1 VLAEGGL
8 AGALLLALSIG
19 LLGPPGALWSGAVE
33 GVSALAVATCA
44 GAALG
49 AALLALAA
57 RRERPPAWRLAE
69 VLAAGGLAAGAVLA
83 VPALREAVLRGLGP
97 VGRVNPWYDVIGEF
111 QPMFLGR
118 IFTPA
123 EDLRFVGLLP
133 LLAALGAW
141 KVISGGPHAPARR
154 GQVALLAASAVAL
167 VALWIVRRRFD
178 LYAIVPLV
186 LLAAAAAR
194 WLSERALGGRAPRWV
209 PVGATAVLA
218 LAAVPTAGAIADLGT
233 EQDPGMAPV
242 ARTAQRLGAAV
253 ASGAAPPGVIVCSW
267 SRGHHA
273 RFFSGLP
280 TLVTPFGTEAGP
292 DAMTDWSRIML
303 ARTPE
308 EADAVL
314 TSRGARWWLLE
325 PLVVDWA
332 LAHRLVP
339 LGAPPVVAGRNG
351 AGWVASPEGADLV
364 SVRLVRWDGNASP
377 GAPAL
382 SGYRL
387 VDEDFRLDAPE
398 QAVKLFER
406 VPGAALR
413 VTGAAPAGRVHAT
426 VSLVS
431 PTGRATSLSLEAA
444 ADDGGRASFT
454 LPYATGTNGFVDA
467 GPWTISSGG
476 VTRQVVVAEQAVRGA
491 EAIHVALTRR

>member
-1 VLAEGGL
+1 
-8 AGALLLALSIG
+8 GA
-19 LLGPPGALWSGAVE
+19 
-33 GVSALAVATCA
+33 
-44 GAALG
+44 
-49 AALLALAA
+49 
-57 RRERPPAWRLAE
+57 
-69 VLAAGGLAAGAVLA
+69 
-83 VPALREAVLRGLGP
+83 LRGLGP
-97 VGRVNPWYDVIGEF
+97 VGRANPWYDVIGEF

-118 IFTPA
+118 TFTPA
-123 EDLRFVGLLP
+123 EDLRFAWLAFGLLP

-141 KVISGGPHAPARR
+141 KVMGGGPHAPARR
-154 GQVALLAASAVAL
+154 GQIALLAAAAVAL
-167 VALWIVRRRFD
+167 PALWIVRRRFD

-194 WLSERALGGRAPRWV
+194 RLSERALGSRAPRWV
-209 PVGATAVLA
+209 PAAAIAVLA
-218 LAAVPTAGAIADLGT
+218 LAAVPTAPAIADLGT

-242 ARTAQRLGAAV
+242 ARIAQRLGAAV
-253 ASGAAPPGVIVCSW
+253 ASGAATPGIIVCSW

-280 TLVTPFGTEAGP
+280 ALVTPFGSDAGP
-292 DAMTDWSRIML
+292 DAMSDWARLML
-303 ARTPE
+303 ARTPA

-339 LGAPPVVAGRNG
+339 LGAPPVVAGKDG
-351 AGWVASPEGADLV
+351 AGWVASPEGAALV
-364 SVRLVRWDGNASP
+364 SVRLARRDGNAWP

-398 QAVKLFER
+398 QAAKLFER

-413 VTGAAPAGRVHAT
+413 VTGAAPADRVLAT
-426 VSLVS
+426 VALVS
-431 PTGRATSLSLEAA
+431 PTGRATSLALEAT
-444 ADDGGRASFT
+444 ADDGGRASLT
-454 LPYATGTNGFVDA
+454 LPYATGRNGFVDA
-467 GPWTISSGG
+467 GPWSVTSGG
-476 VTRQVVVAEQAVRGA
+476 VTREVTVAEREVLGGGAV
-491 EAIHVALTRR
+491 HVALAR